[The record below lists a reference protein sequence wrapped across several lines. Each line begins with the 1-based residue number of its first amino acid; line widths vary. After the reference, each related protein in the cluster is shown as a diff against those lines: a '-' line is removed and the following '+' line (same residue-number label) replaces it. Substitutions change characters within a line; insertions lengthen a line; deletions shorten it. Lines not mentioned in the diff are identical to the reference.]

1 MSMGSWFA
9 CCDQLQPFLGLWEF
23 FCYRWLPSSVIS
35 KLGLLAVW
43 GREAGNHSPLWR
55 WGRLSRLGTWSFL
68 TLTLSDSLRSCTEG
82 SSPQCPVHYLVV
94 QLGVFQE
101 MHCLGFVCFPFFS
114 PPRSEMLMCW
124 NQNLTRGRRDSQK
137 FLSGAIW
144 GRRAEEQSLKWLK
157 GICMNNFQCGILIA
171 MTFYF
176 EMQIDYRIAQ
186 LLPCELLEVVCTW
199 RALYSEQK
207 HIICYQ
213 VGEWIMLRAF

>member
-1 MSMGSWFA
+1 MSRSLLRAGTVWDCFYHLTEWVLIEKSSLHIFA
-9 CCDQLQPFLGLWEF
+9 
-23 FCYRWLPSSVIS
+23 S
-35 KLGLLAVW
+35 
-43 GREAGNHSPLWR
+43 SPLPHSS
-55 WGRLSRLGTWSFL
+55 LFL
-68 TLTLSDSLRSCTEG
+68 F
-82 SSPQCPVHYLVV
+82 SP
-94 QLGVFQE
+94 
-101 MHCLGFVCFPFFS
+101 

>member
-1 MSMGSWFA
+1 MSEPESPLCWRSLGKLKTQRHVRESHRINQPKTWRQGGEWDLVEMSMGSWFA

-68 TLTLSDSLRSCTEG
+68 TLTLSDSPRSCTEG

-101 MHCLGFVCFPFFS
+101 MHCLGFVCFPFS
-114 PPRSEMLMCW
+114 PPPSIRNADVLKSKLDERKERFSEV
-124 NQNLTRGRRDSQK
+124 S
-137 FLSGAIW
+137 
-144 GRRAEEQSLKWLK
+144 
-157 GICMNNFQCGILIA
+157 
-171 MTFYF
+171 
-176 EMQIDYRIAQ
+176 
-186 LLPCELLEVVCTW
+186 
-199 RALYSEQK
+199 
-207 HIICYQ
+207 
-213 VGEWIMLRAF
+213 